1 MKYLGSDWWF
11 IYLVALLFVGFL
23 IIGGIQLHDAIDCSN
38 KGGLY
43 LTGKGIW
50 PVCLNVETIK

>member
-1 MKYLGSDWWF
+1 MKQRTQDNFFFLWLG
-11 IYLVALLFVGFL
+11 LFVVL
-23 IIGGIQLHDAIDCSN
+23 TLVVGGIQLRDATECGN

-50 PVCLNVETIK
+50 PVCVKAETL

>member
-1 MKYLGSDWWF
+1 MLFGAVF
-11 IYLVALLFVGFL
+11 ILAL
-23 IIGGIQLHDAIDCSN
+23 IIGGIQLRDAIECGN

-50 PVCLNVETIK
+50 PVCVKAEVL

>member
-1 MKYLGSDWWF
+1 MRRHTWF
-11 IYLVALLFVGFL
+11 YFLWGAVVLFAL
-23 IIGGIQLHDAIDCSN
+23 ICGGIQLHDAIECGN

-50 PVCLNVETIK
+50 PVCVKADVL